1 MDTTDTRL
9 LVYELVGG
17 EDTFRRLVH
26 AFYGRVYAD
35 PRLRPLFPDDRMGA
49 EDRLTLFLMQY
60 FGGPTTYSQQRGHPR
75 LRMRHFPF
83 AIGQA
88 ERDAWLGH
96 MLAALD
102 EVGVTEPALSAMR
115 DYFEYAATFM
125 INQSGVGSR
134 ESGVGPPY

>member
-1 MDTTDTRL
+1 MTDTRL
-9 LVYELVGG
+9 QVYELVGG

-35 PRLRPLFPDDRMGA
+35 PRLRPLFPDDHSEA

-60 FGGPTTYSQQRGHPR
+60 FGGPTTYSQRRGHPR

-96 MLAALD
+96 MLATLD
-102 EVGVTEPALSAMR
+102 EVGVAEPALSAMR

-125 INQSGVGSR
+125 INS
-134 ESGVGPPY
+134 

>member
-1 MDTTDTRL
+1 MDTTDIRL
-9 LVYELVGG
+9 QVYELVGG

-35 PRLRPLFPDDRMGA
+35 PRLRPLFPDDRIGA

-115 DYFEYAATFM
+115 DYSEYAATFM
-125 INQSGVGSR
+125 INKSGVGSR
-134 ESGVGPPY
+134 ES

>member
-1 MDTTDTRL
+1 MTDTRL
-9 LVYELVGG
+9 QVYELVGG

-35 PRLRPLFPDDRMGA
+35 PRLRPLFPDDHSGA

-60 FGGPTTYSQQRGHPR
+60 FGGPTTYSQRRGHPR

-96 MLAALD
+96 MLATLD
-102 EVGVTEPALSAMR
+102 EVGVAEPALSAMR

-125 INQSGVGSR
+125 INS
-134 ESGVGPPY
+134 